1 MNELF
6 YGISEEHQNKI
17 LQLLEAHTTGYK
29 KNNTILSNVPNE
41 HFIYI
46 VLSGYL
52 QIIKNNYDGTT
63 RIVEELPTNSIFGTM
78 TSPLQNKEYSVIT
91 KEDSKVIS
99 IDLDSVFKIGPIE
112 SFDIFL
118 KNLLSTMIKKMEE
131 IAERSEILVNNSIR
145 NKLLAYFKIMSKKNN
160 TKVIYLPFSYTSL
173 ADYLIVNRSAM
184 SRELKNLKEE
194 GFIEVKGKKIKL
206 LYDIV

>member
-17 LQLLEAHTTGYK
+17 LQLLEAHTTSYK

-52 QIIKNNYDGTT
+52 QIIKNNYDGST
-63 RIVEELPTNSIFGTM
+63 RIVEELPMNSIFGTM

-99 IDLDSVFKIGPIE
+99 IDLDSVFKIEPIE

-131 IAERSEILVNNSIR
+131 IAERSEILANNSIR